1 MYTLIL
7 IFFSHPKLI
16 WFHDFFS
23 FFRYSALLFIF
34 TISYTDQSQDVDRLY
49 PALDIRQYL
58 ADSLKNF
65 TKIAQNPS
73 SNNNIGPKFI
83 WANGDEDDDLEDIFT
98 MSSNESSPAPE
109 DILTDTDSLYCDALS
124 RKASIVRFLSAR
136 KALRA
141 LFNSAFLLCEWVQSE
156 CDLTKFML
164 LLLPHCSHAK

>member
-65 TKIAQNPS
+65 TKIAT
-73 SNNNIGPKFI
+73 SNNSKLEIR
-83 WANGDEDDDLEDIFT
+83 ANSNFVWGNDGSEDDLEDIFT

-141 LFNSAFLLCEWVQSE
+141 LFNSAFLLCE
-156 CDLTKFML
+156 
-164 LLLPHCSHAK
+164 

>member
-1 MYTLIL
+1 MMGIKTVVDLNVHTHFEF
-7 IFFSHPKLI
+7 FFSPKINLVSR
-16 WFHDFFS
+16 FFCV
-23 FFRYSALLFIF
+23 FRYSALSFIF

-49 PALDIRQYL
+49 PALEIRQYL

-65 TKIAQNPS
+65 TKIAHPS

-83 WANGDEDDDLEDIFT
+83 WANGDHGDDDDLEDIFT

-109 DILTDTDSLYCDALS
+109 DILTDDILTDTDSLYCDALS

-141 LFNSAFLLCEWVQSE
+141 LFNSAFLLCE
-156 CDLTKFML
+156 
-164 LLLPHCSHAK
+164 

>member
-1 MYTLIL
+1 MVSR
-7 IFFSHPKLI
+7 FFVC
-16 WFHDFFS
+16 

-49 PALDIRQYL
+49 PALEIRQYL

-65 TKIAQNPS
+65 TKIAAAHPS

-83 WANGDEDDDLEDIFT
+83 WANEDDDDLEDIFT

-136 KALRA
+136 SYT
-141 LFNSAFLLCEWVQSE
+141 SAF
-156 CDLTKFML
+156 
-164 LLLPHCSHAK
+164 